1 VQTSPDK
8 ETAVPFQLPIQGPG
22 DPADLPAPEESPAP
36 VAPQNDLSRR
46 SLLLAAPTLLGATA
60 ISYARVVGANER
72 IHLGH
77 VGIGNRG
84 RELASVAAGLKSTQN
99 VEMVAVCDL
108 WNVNRERAAKTAA
121 DEYGRA
127 PRTFQYVED
136 VLADKDVDAVIIS
149 TADFQHAPLLRLAA
163 EAGKD
168 AYCEKPMAT
177 DLHEAKAACDA
188 VLSRKLIVQI
198 GTQHR
203 SEPYQAAVRD
213 LVEKGALGR
222 ISKVEI
228 VWNFHGPRWRGRPEV
243 RQIREQD
250 TDWRKWL
257 LTKPYRPF
265 DPRAYFEFRLYREF
279 SSGIPDQ
286 WMSHAIDM
294 VHHVTGD
301 PLPLSAVAHG
311 GVFAWPDGR
320 ENPDTFQA
328 LLEYPKGFLV
338 SYSTSFGNDSDSF
351 TRIMGDKAT
360 LVNIGGEGSQRWKL
374 VEEKGTHERNPFLRR
389 PERLIKLDATERH
402 GMSWSQKLLTGA
414 VEKTYGPLP
423 FISDSNPSHMRN
435 WLECLRTRNQPNAN
449 VERGLAQSAA
459 VIMSA
464 RAQQEGKKLYWNAQ
478 EREIVERAPAD
489 STAERRA
496 SFNQRA

>member
-1 VQTSPDK
+1 MSS
-8 ETAVPFQLPIQGPG
+8 QLPGHKIGSPTTSSVH
-22 DPADLPAPEESPAP
+22 EETLTPSVPHL
-36 VAPQNDLSRR
+36 DMSRR
-46 SLLLAAPTLLGATA
+46 ALLLGGPTLLGATA
-60 ISYARVVGANER
+60 ISYARVPGANER

-84 RELASVAAGLKSTQN
+84 RELASVVAGLKSSHN
-99 VEMVAVCDL
+99 VEMIGVCDL
-108 WNVNRERAAKTAA
+108 WKVNRERAVKAVAG
-121 DEYGRA
+121 EYGRT
-127 PRTFQYVED
+127 PLSFQYVED
-136 VLADKDVDAVIIS
+136 LLAAKDLDAVIIS

-168 AYCEKPMAT
+168 SYCEKPMAN
-177 DLHEAKAACDA
+177 DLQEAKAARDA

-213 LVEKGALGR
+213 LVATGALGH

-228 VWNFHGPRWRGRPEV
+228 VWNYHGPRWRGRPEV
-243 RQIREQD
+243 QQIREED

-294 VHHVTGD
+294 VHHVIGD
-301 PLPLSAVAHG
+301 PFPHSAVAHG

-320 ENPDTFQA
+320 QNPDTFQA

-351 TRIMGDKAT
+351 TRIMGDQGT
-360 LVNIGGEGSQRWKL
+360 LVNIGGEGSQRWRL
-374 VEEKGTHERNPFLRR
+374 VEERGTHERNPFVRR
-389 PERLIKLDATERH
+389 AARQIKLGAAQRH
-402 GMSWSQKLLTGA
+402 SMSWTQKLLTGA
-414 VEKTYGPLP
+414 IEKTYGALP
-423 FISDSNPSHMRN
+423 FTSDSNPSHMRN
-435 WLECLRTRNQPNAN
+435 WLECLRTRNRPNAS
-449 VERGLAQSAA
+449 VEQGLAQSVA
-459 VIMSA
+459 VIMAA
-464 RAQQEGKKLYWNAQ
+464 RAQREGRKLYWNAQ
-478 EREIVERAPAD
+478 TEEILDQSPA
-489 STAERRA
+489 A
-496 SFNQRA
+496 SATR